1 MGAIKSEVSVMTST
15 WQLDKSQESGRRSR
29 QERKTGTA
37 SIYISEDDMMY
48 NVTQKYAEYKKE
60 Q

>member
-37 SIYISEDDMMY
+37 SIYIPEDDVMY